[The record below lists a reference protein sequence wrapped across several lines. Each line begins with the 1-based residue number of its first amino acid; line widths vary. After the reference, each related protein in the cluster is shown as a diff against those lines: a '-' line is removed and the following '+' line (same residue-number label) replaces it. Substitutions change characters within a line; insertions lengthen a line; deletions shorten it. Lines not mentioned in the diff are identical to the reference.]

1 MSLHTRSKKYGKL
14 YGGELVAVPWVLMRR
29 MKQHFHTLEG
39 LEVDLLL
46 ASNVYVWIAP
56 SRPGQDAFIYA
67 WHVYLCMTCACMRK
81 CE

>member
-39 LEVDLLL
+39 IEVDLLL
-46 ASNVYVWIAP
+46 ASNGYVWIAP
-56 SRPGQDAFIYA
+56 ARPGVCVC
-67 WHVYLCMTCACMRK
+67 VYVV
-81 CE
+81 